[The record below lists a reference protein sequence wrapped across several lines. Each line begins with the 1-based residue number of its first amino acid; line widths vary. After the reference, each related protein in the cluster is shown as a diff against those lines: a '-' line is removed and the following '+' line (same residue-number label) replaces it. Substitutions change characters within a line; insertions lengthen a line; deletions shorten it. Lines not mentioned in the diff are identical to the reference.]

1 MPRPRKV
8 TDEGLAEI
16 ITVAKVRAR
25 IPSDKDLATRNHLS
39 LQRVQQIMRNVRLK
53 LVNPL
58 GSTSNKLTEA
68 ELDAL
73 ALEVHSKTMGGS
85 NA

>member
-8 TDEGLAEI
+8 SDEGLAEI
-16 ITVAKVRAR
+16 IAVAKVRAR
-25 IPSDKDLATRNHLS
+25 LPSDKDLATRTHIS

-73 ALEVHSKTMGGS
+73 ALQVHSKTMGGS
-85 NA
+85 SA

>member
-1 MPRPRKV
+1 MARPRKV
-8 TDEGLAEI
+8 SDEGLAEI
-16 ITVAKVRAR
+16 IAVAKVRAHL
-25 IPSDKDLATRNHLS
+25 PSDKDLATRTHLS
-39 LQRVQQIMRNVRLK
+39 LQRIQQIMRSVRLK

-58 GSTSNKLTEA
+58 GSTCNKLTSS

-73 ALEVHSKTMGGS
+73 ALEVHSKSVGGS